1 MSFKALIL
9 ALLVGTSLLLQGC
22 ISFNSLADARDGKG
36 SGQVKEYSAN
46 RDQVWQQALAIIEE
60 SDLNLVNADATQGLI
75 LAQQPIAP
83 LSLTAGQNVA
93 IYVSESHGRT
103 RVEVIS
109 RKALGDIEFVSKD
122 WEDYILERLDQRFI

>member
-1 MSFKALIL
+1 MSFKPLIL
-9 ALLVGTSLLLQGC
+9 ALLVSTSLLLQGC

-46 RDQVWQQALAIIEE
+46 RDQVWQQALTIIEE
-60 SDLNLVNADATQGLI
+60 SDLNLVNADVTQGLI

-109 RKALGDIEFVSKD
+109 RKALGD
-122 WEDYILERLDQRFI
+122 